1 LSIPGVT
8 RLVEAPIVREFAV
21 KLPVSPAVAVER
33 MAEEGYLAGV
43 PVGLVDGVCVDTL
56 SDATGLLVAAT
67 ERRTRSEIDGYAA
80 ALEKVIR

>member
-1 LSIPGVT
+1 VAGPVL
-8 RLVEAPIVREFAV
+8 REFALR
-21 KLPVSPAVAVER
+21 LPIPPILAVER

-43 PVGLVDGVCVDTL
+43 PVGLVDGVAVDAEPDT
-56 SDATGLLVAAT
+56 SGLVVAVT

>member
-1 LSIPGVT
+1 
-8 RLVEAPIVREFAV
+8 
-21 KLPVSPAVAVER
+21 VAVER

-43 PVGLVDGVCVDTL
+43 PVALVDGVAAGAGEGVAAGGPLGAD
-56 SDATGLLVAAT
+56 GLLVAVT